1 MIEQN
6 KADEN
11 KFYWV
16 EGIEKDI
23 NMDLFEK
30 ISKDQNFYINSE
42 GKLVISFDKYEV
54 APGYMGVVE
63 FVIPTEI
70 LSDSLVSNE
79 YIK

>member
-1 MIEQN
+1 
-6 KADEN
+6 
-11 KFYWV
+11 
-16 EGIEKDI
+16 
-23 NMDLFEK
+23 
-30 ISKDQNFYINSE
+30 E